1 MKDEGRKTKDEG
13 RRTRDEGR
21 RTKDERQ
28 INAES
33 HSREGGNPELL
44 CWIPA

>member
-1 MKDEGRKTKDEG
+1 MTEDGRKTKDE
-13 RRTRDEGR
+13 RR

-33 HSREGGNPELL
+33 RSREGGNPELL
-44 CWIPA
+44 C